1 MVSNGYVEERRVIDS
16 MIYSAKTRNLS
27 AYMLRFLTNEEFLK
41 LYEHQ
46 SFIAI

>member
-1 MVSNGYVEERRVIDS
+1 MVSNGYVEEHRAIDN

-41 LYEHQ
+41 LFEHQ

>member
-1 MVSNGYVEERRVIDS
+1 MVSNGYVEERCVIDN
-16 MIYSAKTRNLS
+16 MIYSAKTRHLS